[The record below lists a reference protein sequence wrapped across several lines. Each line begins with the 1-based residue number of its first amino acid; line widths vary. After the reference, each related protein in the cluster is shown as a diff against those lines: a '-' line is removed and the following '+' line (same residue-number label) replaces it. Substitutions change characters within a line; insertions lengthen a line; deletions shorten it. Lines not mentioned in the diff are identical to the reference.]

1 VNQAIL
7 NQLVQVVASRFK
19 LDPEKLAASDD
30 LFERLGIDSL
40 QALDLLGELELEFGV
55 EIPDYILK
63 EASTLGG
70 LAEAIERSKCH

>member
-7 NQLVQVVASRFK
+7 SQLVLTVASRFK
-19 LDPEKLAASDD
+19 IDAEQLHEEDD

-40 QALDLLGELELEFGV
+40 QAFDLLGELELKFGV

-63 EASTLGG
+63 ETSTFGG
-70 LAEAIERSKCH
+70 LAEAIERYK